1 MNRFATAGELTASIA
16 HEIRQPLAAIAAFG
30 SASLNWI
37 NADEPDLDEARIAI
51 EKVVKESHRAGDFIK
66 GVRAMFNTEEDTRTQ
81 VDLNEL
87 IEQILGIMA
96 GSIKFNEVALDLVL
110 SKDVPLVMMGD
121 PTQLQQ
127 VILNL
132 VMNAVEA
139 MRGSEM
145 GLLHIETKVRSAAAV
160 ITVRDSGPNVD
171 QKVADKMFEP
181 FFTTKPGGM
190 GMGLAI
196 CRTIIE
202 AHGGSLTAT
211 RSNPRGMELMIVVP
225 LHLGA
230 ARNERGIVAA
240 VPRRRAARKLTVP
253 AR

>member
-1 MNRFATAGELTASIA
+1 
-16 HEIRQPLAAIAAFG
+16 
-30 SASLNWI
+30 
-37 NADEPDLDEARIAI
+37 
-51 EKVVKESHRAGDFIK
+51 
-66 GVRAMFNTEEDTRTQ
+66 
-81 VDLNEL
+81 
-87 IEQILGIMA
+87 
-96 GSIKFNEVALDLVL
+96 LVL

-145 GLLHIETKVRSAAAV
+145 SLLHIETKVRSAAAV
-160 ITVRDSGPNVD
+160 ITFRDSGPSVD

-211 RSNPRGMELMIVVP
+211 RSNPHGMELMIVVP